1 MSIDSRAQWTEIVK
15 MQKKKKKKTFLKEEV
30 SEKSFE
36 REVNNR

>member
-15 MQKKKKKKTFLKEEV
+15 MKKKTKTFLKEEV

>member
-15 MQKKKKKKTFLKEEV
+15 MQKKKTKTFLKEEV

>member
-15 MQKKKKKKTFLKEEV
+15 TKKKKKTFLKEEV